1 MVPITAFAEARV
13 RTARRTAE
21 HCSLCSPATVASI
34 LLVLLT
40 AMPVSAAQKTAI
52 NEVISALTGA
62 TSRRA
67 KRRLADMFLE
77 LVDRDSWPEYYEV
90 CRLSPSCPDTDTTA
104 QTAALVGYSPTALHQ
119 WGQGESRAEQVQ
131 KRA

>member
-21 HCSLCSPATVASI
+21 HCSLLSRHRRVHL

-90 CRLSPSCPDTDTTA
+90 CRLSYHAPI
-104 QTAALVGYSPTALHQ
+104 QTQPLKLRP
-119 WGQGESRAEQVQ
+119 W
-131 KRA
+131 